1 MPIVAVVVIVV
12 ATVVAVTAS
21 VTSADG
27 KICATST
34 VDPNALVIKAPSL
47 SEHAGSFAALANQ
60 ADTTVGV
67 DAAAAEVEVIGRAIE
82 RADSV
87 ASAISVFPGSNGEI
101 GAAATVDPN
110 TVSRDAPGPS
120 VNTRR
125 LATLADEF
133 DATGAV
139 YGAEMSREIV
149 GGAVNPVGMRTGHGG
164 NRAAGRGI

>member
-12 ATVVAVTAS
+12 VATVVAVTAAVS
-21 VTSADG
+21 SADG
-27 KICATST
+27 KIRAASA
-34 VDPNALVIKAPSL
+34 VDPNASVIKAPGL

-67 DAAAAEVEVIGRAIE
+67 DAAATEVEVIGRAIE

-87 ASAISVFPGSNGEI
+87 ASAIGGFPCANGKI
-101 GAAATVDPN
+101 RAASAVDPN
-110 TVSRDAPGPS
+110 AVSGDAPGSP
-120 VNTRR
+120 VDTRR

-139 YGAEMSREIV
+139 DRAEMSREIV
-149 GGAVNPVGMRTGHGG
+149 RRAV
-164 NRAAGRGI
+164 